1 MDFTCKTRALSS
13 LVKDMQKD
21 KFSFDSPLQRQEDQ
35 WNRLQKSELIDS
47 ILRSY
52 PLDPIRA
59 IKTESG
65 ILDVIDGKQRA
76 TTIRQYISGEFT
88 LSKNLENVTI
98 DETEYE
104 IAGKRFEKLDEA
116 VQDKIKSYEIQIYTF
131 TDCTDKDVREM
142 FRRQNNG
149 VPLKS
154 LQKRAIKETPELT
167 NIIFDLKSY
176 PVFDKVMSP
185 ALKRKDAD
193 KETIRQ
199 VLMLSETGKDYD
211 FGSFL
216 TKDVENFIVMYNDNI
231 NYDKIELIKQ
241 ALDRLNETFEEYEKY
256 YIKPT
261 TLPFVIYGAYRVI
274 KDNKPFEK
282 YSEWLL
288 SFLDNYATNEEYLQY
303 CNGGG
308 TASSDKV
315 HGRLDYFRNVV
326 KEM

>member
-104 IAGKRFEKLDEA
+104 IAGKRFEKLDEP

-282 YSEWLL
+282 YSEWVL

>member
-65 ILDVIDGKQRA
+65 TLDVIDGKQRA
-76 TTIRQYISGEFT
+76 TTIRQFISGEFT
-88 LSKNLENVTI
+88 LSKNLENVII

-176 PVFDKVMSP
+176 PVFDKIMSP
-185 ALKRKDAD
+185 GLKRKDAD

-241 ALDRLNETFEEYEKY
+241 ALDKLNETFEEYEKY

-274 KDNKPFEK
+274 KDNKPFDK

-288 SFLDNYATNEEYLQY
+288 SFLDNYAMNEEYLQY

>member
-104 IAGKRFEKLDEA
+104 IAGKRFEKLDEP

-154 LQKRAIKETPELT
+154 LQKRAIKETLELT

>member
-104 IAGKRFEKLDEA
+104 IAGKRFEKLDEP

-282 YSEWLL
+282 YSEWVL
-288 SFLDNYATNEEYLQY
+288 SFLDNYAMNEEYLQY

>member
-104 IAGKRFEKLDEA
+104 IAGKRFEKLDEP